1 MTYDIVSFRQ
11 QYAGRTGK
19 LRSALLD
26 EKDLKL
32 IALLRRNARAPI
44 VSLARHIGLS
54 RSATQDRLTRLE
66 ANGAI
71 TGYTVMEGA
80 PSRIVQAAHLLVR
93 FENSKTCE
101 QIAPRVRR
109 IPFVTRIDSL
119 AGEIDLLVS
128 IDADS
133 MDGIEQARAEVACN
147 PGIIAVTTALV
158 LRRHL

>member
-1 MTYDIVSFRQ
+1 MMPQVSASNTPDAQANR
-11 QYAGRTGK
+11 
-19 LRSALLD
+19 RSEDLD

-32 IALLRRNARAPI
+32 ISLLRRNARARI

-54 RSATQDRLTRLE
+54 RSATQDRLSRLE
-66 ANGAI
+66 ESGAI
-71 TGYTVMEGA
+71 AGYTVIEGT
-80 PSRIVQAAHLLVR
+80 PSAIVQAAHLLVS
-93 FENSKTCE
+93 FENGKTCD
-101 QIAPRVRR
+101 QVAPRVKS

-133 MDGIEQARAEVACN
+133 VESVEEARRRVAAI
-147 PGIIAVTTALV
+147 PGIASATTALV

>member
-1 MTYDIVSFRQ
+1 MLQVSASDTPDVQANR
-11 QYAGRTGK
+11 
-19 LRSALLD
+19 RSEVLD

-32 IALLRRNARAPI
+32 ISLLRRNARAPI

-66 ANGAI
+66 GSGAI
-71 TGYTVMEGA
+71 AGYTVVEGT
-80 PSRIVQAAHLLVR
+80 PSAIVQAAHLLVR
-93 FENSKTCE
+93 FENGKTCE
-101 QIAPRVRR
+101 QIAPRVKS

-133 MDGIEQARAEVACN
+133 IDSVEEARRQAAAV
-147 PGIIAVTTALV
+147 PGIAEVTTALV